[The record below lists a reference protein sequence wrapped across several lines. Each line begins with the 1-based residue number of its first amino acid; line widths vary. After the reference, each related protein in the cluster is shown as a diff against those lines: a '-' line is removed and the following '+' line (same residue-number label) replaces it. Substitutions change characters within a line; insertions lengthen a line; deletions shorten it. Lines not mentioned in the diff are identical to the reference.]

1 MDEKELNS
9 EEPEEYTEETFS
21 GKETYREKNVTEDS
35 EREKMEA
42 EKIGMNSLEQVSGGT
57 DPLADIP
64 RVKLYPYDDD
74 IRKKV

>member
-42 EKIGMNSLEQVSGGT
+42 EIIGMNSVELVSGGT

-64 RVKLYPYDDD
+64 RVKHYSLL
-74 IRKKV
+74 